1 MRLPAS
7 HLILL
12 MALITPAAAHADRS
26 VRPHVS
32 ASEPCAQAQISKY
45 RSTVFDKTATPQ
57 KLWPL
62 IASIICSAGGDDARI
77 QTVYDYLPPK
87 LRHRTEDLGMERTTE
102 TVERSR
108 DLASEMTTASEVDYA
123 ELTVKTKSLVEL
135 QYSGGA
141 CSRQIDVRLTGRK
154 WAIDEYVSG
163 CD

>member
-1 MRLPAS
+1 
-7 HLILL
+7 
-12 MALITPAAAHADRS
+12 MALITPAAAQADRS

-32 ASEPCAQAQISKY
+32 ASEPCSQSQISKY
-45 RSTVFDKTATPQ
+45 RSAVFDRASAPQ
-57 KLWPL
+57 QLWPL
-62 IASIICSAGGDDARI
+62 IASMICSTGGDDARI
-77 QTVYDYLPPK
+77 QTAYDHLPPK
-87 LRHRTEDLGMERTTE
+87 LRHSTEDLGMERTTE

-108 DLASEMTTASEVDYA
+108 DLASEMTTASKVDYA

-154 WAIDEYVSG
+154 WVIDEYVSG